1 MSTEAG
7 LRERKKE
14 QRRQRI
20 ADTARRLFADRGFEG
35 VTVAEVAR
43 EANVSEG
50 TVFNYFPTKEDLFYS
65 GMESF
70 EVSLIEAVRSRPVGE
85 SVVSA
90 FRRYVL
96 DQSGG
101 VSERAPAIEKA
112 ARLVGESAALQARER
127 ALVAE
132 YTGVLA
138 ELLAEETGAGPDDI
152 EPRVVAAALM
162 AAQRELVAQTRATVA
177 AGLRGPALVRQV
189 KTQGARAFDRLEAG
203 LGDYGLELAPGR

>member
-1 MSTEAG
+1 MPG

-20 ADTARRLFADRGFEG
+20 AETARRLFAERGFEG

-70 EVSLIEAVRSRPVGE
+70 EEALIEAVRTRAPGR
-85 SVVSA
+85 SVLAA
-90 FRRYVL
+90 FRDYVL
-96 DQSGG
+96 EQSVG
-101 VSERAPAIEKA
+101 VADRAPAIEKA
-112 ARLVGESAALQARER
+112 ARLVDASPALQARER

-132 YTGVLA
+132 FTTSLA
-138 ELLAEETGAGPDDI
+138 ELLAAETGAGSDDL

-162 AAQRELVAQTRATVA
+162 AAQRELVAQTRASVV
-177 AGLRGPALVRQV
+177 AGLRGPALVRSV
-189 KTQGARAFDRLEAG
+189 KEQGGRAFDRLEAG
-203 LGDYGLELAPGR
+203 LGDYGVKR

>member
-1 MSTEAG
+1 MGAEPG

-14 QRRQRI
+14 QRRKRI
-20 ADTARRLFADRGFEG
+20 AETARRLFAERGFEG

-70 EVSLIEAVRSRPVGE
+70 EAALIEAVRNRPSDR
-85 SVVSA
+85 SVLAA
-90 FRRYVL
+90 FRDYVL
-96 DQSGG
+96 EQSDG
-101 VSERAPAIEKA
+101 VAERAPAIEKA
-112 ARLVGESAALQARER
+112 ARLVDASPALQARER

-132 YTGVLA
+132 STAALA
-138 ELLAEETGAGPDDI
+138 DLLAAETGAGPDDL

-162 AAQRELVAQTRATVA
+162 AAQRELVAETRASVV
-177 AGLRGPALVRQV
+177 AGLRGPALVRRV
-189 KTQGARAFDRLEAG
+189 KSQGARAFDRLETG
-203 LGDYGLELAPGR
+203 LRDYGVKTP

>member
-1 MSTEAG
+1 MSTEPG

-20 ADTARRLFADRGFEG
+20 ADTARRLFAERGFEG

-70 EVSLIEAVRSRPVGE
+70 EAALIEAVRNRSPGQ
-85 SVVSA
+85 SVLVA
-90 FRRYVL
+90 FRDYVL
-96 DQSGG
+96 DQSSG
-101 VSERAPAIEKA
+101 VEERAPAIEKA
-112 ARLVGESAALQARER
+112 ARLVDASPALQARER

-132 YTGVLA
+132 YTAALA
-138 ELLAEETGAGPDDI
+138 ELLAAETGAGSDDL

-162 AAQRELVAQTRATVA
+162 AAQRELVAQTRASVV
-177 AGLRGPALVRQV
+177 AGLRGPALVRSV
-189 KTQGARAFDRLEAG
+189 KTQGKRAFDRLEAG
-203 LGDYGLELAPGR
+203 LSNYGVKPG

>member
-1 MSTEAG
+1 MSVEPG

-20 ADTARRLFADRGFEG
+20 ADTARRLFAERGFEG

-70 EVSLIEAVRSRPVGE
+70 EAALIEAVRNRPPGR
-85 SVVSA
+85 SVVAA
-90 FRRYVL
+90 FRDYVL
-96 DQSGG
+96 DQSAG
-101 VSERAPAIEKA
+101 VADRAPAIEKA
-112 ARLVGESAALQARER
+112 APLVDASPALQARER

-132 YTGVLA
+132 YAAALA
-138 ELLAEETGAGPDDI
+138 ELLAAETGAGSDDL
-152 EPRVVAAALM
+152 EPGVVAAALM
-162 AAQRELVAQTRATVA
+162 AAQRELVAQTRASVV
-177 AGLRGPALVRQV
+177 AGLRGPALVRSV
-189 KTQGARAFDRLEAG
+189 KTEGERAFDRLEAG
-203 LGDYGLELAPGR
+203 LGDYGVKPG

>member
-1 MSTEAG
+1 MSAEPG

-20 ADTARRLFADRGFEG
+20 ADTARRLFAERGFEG

-65 GMESF
+65 GMETF
-70 EVSLIEAVRSRPVGE
+70 EAALIDAVRNRPAGE
-85 SVVSA
+85 SVLAA

-101 VSERAPAIEKA
+101 VAERAPAIEKA
-112 ARLVGESAALQARER
+112 ARLVDASPALQARER
-127 ALVAE
+127 ALVVE
-132 YTGVLA
+132 YTAVLA
-138 ELLAEETGAGPDDI
+138 ELVAAETGAAADDI

-162 AAQRELVAQTRATVA
+162 AAQRELVAQTRANVA
-177 AGLRGPALVRQV
+177 AGLRGPALVRRV
-189 KTQGARAFDRLEAG
+189 KAQGARAFDRLEAG
-203 LGDYGLELAPGR
+203 LRDYGVKPA

>member
-1 MSTEAG
+1 MSTEPG

-20 ADTARRLFADRGFEG
+20 ADAARRLFAERGFEG

-70 EVSLIEAVRSRPVGE
+70 EAALIEAVRNRSPGQ
-85 SVVSA
+85 SVLAA
-90 FRRYVL
+90 FRDYVL
-96 DQSGG
+96 DQSDG
-101 VSERAPAIEKA
+101 VAERAPAIEKA
-112 ARLVGESAALQARER
+112 ARLVDASPALQARER

-132 YTGVLA
+132 FTAALA
-138 ELLAEETGAGPDDI
+138 ALLASETGAGSDDL

-162 AAQRELVAQTRATVA
+162 AAQRELVARTRASVV
-177 AGLRGPALVRQV
+177 AGLRGPALVRSV
-189 KTQGARAFDRLEAG
+189 KEQGARAFDRLEAG
-203 LGDYGLELAPGR
+203 LADYGVER

>member
-7 LRERKKE
+7 LRERKKA

-20 ADTARRLFADRGFEG
+20 ADTARRLFAERGFEG

-70 EVSLIEAVRSRPVGE
+70 EAALIEAVRNRPAGE
-85 SVVSA
+85 SVLAA

-101 VSERAPAIEKA
+101 VAERAPAIEKA
-112 ARLVGESAALQARER
+112 ARLVDASPTLQARER

-138 ELLAEETGAGPDDI
+138 ELLAAETGAAADDI

-162 AAQRELVAQTRATVA
+162 AAQRELVAQTRASVA
-177 AGLRGPALVRQV
+177 AGLRGPALVRRV
-189 KTQGARAFDRLEAG
+189 KAQGARAFDQLEAG
-203 LGDYGLELAPGR
+203 LRDYGVKPA

>member
-1 MSTEAG
+1 MSTEPG

-20 ADTARRLFADRGFEG
+20 ADTARRLFAERGFEG

-70 EVSLIEAVRSRPVGE
+70 ETALIEAVRNRSPGR
-85 SVVSA
+85 SVLAA
-90 FRRYVL
+90 FRDYVL
-96 DQSGG
+96 EQSEG
-101 VSERAPAIEKA
+101 VAERAPAIEKA
-112 ARLVGESAALQARER
+112 ARLVDASPALQARER

-132 YTGVLA
+132 YTAALA
-138 ELLAEETGAGPDDI
+138 ELLAAETGAGPDDL

-162 AAQRELVAQTRATVA
+162 AAQRELVAQTRASVV
-177 AGLRGPALVRQV
+177 AGLQGPALVRSV
-189 KTQGARAFDRLEAG
+189 RARGKRAFDRLEAG
-203 LGDYGLELAPGR
+203 LGDYGVKR

>member
-1 MSTEAG
+1 MSTEPG

-20 ADTARRLFADRGFEG
+20 GDTARRLFAERGFEG

-70 EVSLIEAVRSRPVGE
+70 EASLIEAVRSRSPGR
-85 SVVSA
+85 SVLAA
-90 FRRYVL
+90 FRDYVL
-96 DQSGG
+96 EQSDG
-101 VSERAPAIEKA
+101 VAERAPAIEKA
-112 ARLVGESAALQARER
+112 ARLVDASPALQARER

-138 ELLAEETGAGPDDI
+138 ELLAEETEAAADDI

-162 AAQRELVAQTRATVA
+162 AAQRELVAQTRASVA
-177 AGLRGPALVRQV
+177 AGLRGPALVRRV
-189 KTQGARAFDRLEAG
+189 KAQGARAFDRLEAG
-203 LGDYGLELAPGR
+203 LRDYDVKPA